1 MSYPLDSQPRPNA
14 VDSQE
19 LIRTVEVPPP
29 AARTQEI
36 LSGDILDEAPA
47 VLEFA
52 SVLPPPRSPP
62 RRTSGSGV
70 RAAKEPRDMGPWI
83 AGGIAMGVLVSLA
96 IAVVVRIV
104 DARTP
109 YPRTSV
115 TVVQTP
121 ARTATAS
128 PSLSAAPLASAA
140 ASSNGPSLPSL
151 PSVRVDTLPIVP
163 STRGTL
169 HFTPQARGHRVF
181 VDGLVAGESDGPL
194 DVRCGPHTIKV
205 GSHGEPHPVDVPCG
219 GTIDVK

>member
-19 LIRTVEVPPP
+19 LIRTVEVPPA

-36 LSGDILDEAPA
+36 LSGDILDESPA

-62 RRTSGSGV
+62 RRNARPGALGT
-70 RAAKEPRDMGPWI
+70 KEPRDMGPWI
-83 AGGIAMGVLVSLA
+83 AGGIALGVLVSLS

-140 ASSNGPSLPSL
+140 ASSNGPSLPS
-151 PSVRVDTLPIVP
+151 VRVDTLPIVP

-169 HFTPQARGHRVF
+169 HFSPQGRGHRVF
-181 VDGLVAGESDGPL
+181 VDGIVVGEADAPL
-194 DVRCGPHTIKV
+194 DVRCGAHSIKV

-219 GTIDVK
+219 GTVDVK